1 MQYNMT
7 SLNTENV
14 EQSSGLHQ
22 VGSLLKTWVAVQDL
36 GEGGCTSVETRVT
49 WSAPGMAGQGT
60 ATVQYAEGQVMFPK

>member
-1 MQYNMT
+1 MNAIYNMT

-36 GEGGCTSVETRVT
+36 GEGGCTV
-49 WSAPGMAGQGT
+49 
-60 ATVQYAEGQVMFPK
+60 